1 MPKKLIATHEAVATA
16 VESLVAEGLE
26 PTLERVRAKLGG
38 GSYTTINRALAEVV
52 QARQAGNVKATD
64 IPADLM
70 EIGQK
75 AVAAV
80 YSAVQKQTMATI
92 EALEVDARR
101 QVESAHAARA
111 EAALEVE
118 RLERELESSGEELEQ
133 ARRLTQEA
141 SGRAERAET
150 RTEAQQAEVARL
162 TRDLATARSETDTAR
177 ALVRDVEG
185 QARKAEQD
193 ARQENQTLQRSLS
206 KAEANLDAAGDR
218 QKRDADNIVQLRTE
232 LEENRRT
239 ASGAS
244 LRAERAEAALGV
256 HEEALRTLR
265 TELSQA
271 REAERQAREDA
282 AELRGQI
289 RTQAAAA

>member
-1 MPKKLIATHEAVATA
+1 MPKKMIATQEAVATA
-16 VESLVAEGLE
+16 VESLIAEGLE

-52 QARQAGNVKATD
+52 QARQAGHAKTAD

-101 QVESAHAARA
+101 QVESAQAARA

-133 ARRLTQEA
+133 ARRLTQEVG
-141 SGRAERAET
+141 SRAERAEA
-150 RTEAQQAEVARL
+150 RNEAQQTEATRL
-162 TRDLATARSETDTAR
+162 NRDLATARSETDAVR
-177 ALVRDVEG
+177 ALLREAEA

-193 ARQENQTLQRSLS
+193 ARQENQTLQRSLA
-206 KAEANLDAAGDR
+206 KAEATLDAAGER
-218 QKRDADNIVQLRTE
+218 QKRDADTVAQLRAE
-232 LEENRRT
+232 LDESRRAAT
-239 ASGAS
+239 AVS
-244 LRAERAEAALGV
+244 LKAERAEASLAV
-256 HEEALRTLR
+256 HEETLSALR
-265 TELSQA
+265 TELNHA
-271 REAERQAREDA
+271 RDAERLARVEA
-282 AELRGQI
+282 AELRGQL
-289 RTQAAAA
+289 RSQPAAA

>member
-1 MPKKLIATHEAVATA
+1 MPKKMIATQEAVATA
-16 VESLVAEGLE
+16 VESLIAEGLE

-52 QARQAGNVKATD
+52 QARQAGHAKTAD

-101 QVESAHAARA
+101 QVESAQAAKA

-133 ARRLTQEA
+133 ARRLAQEA
-141 SGRAERAET
+141 NGRAERAET
-150 RTEAQQAEVARL
+150 RNEAHQTEATRL
-162 TRDLATARSETDTAR
+162 NRDLATARAETDA
-177 ALVRDVEG
+177 VRTLLREVEG

-193 ARQENQTLQRSLS
+193 ARQENQTLQRSLA
-206 KAEANLDAAGDR
+206 KAEAALDAAADR
-218 QKRDADNIVQLRTE
+218 QKRDADTVAQLRAE
-232 LEENRRT
+232 LEEIRRT
-239 ASGAS
+239 ASAAS

-256 HEEALRTLR
+256 HEETLGTLR
-265 TELSQA
+265 TELSHA
-271 REAERQAREDA
+271 REAERQARVEA
-282 AELRGQI
+282 AELRGQF
-289 RTQAAAA
+289 RSQAAAA